1 MATLRIATDD
11 PVPAGSVDTRRGS
24 AESTEAVATISHGT
38 ITQILGRIH
47 RGDDEAL
54 AQAVTAV
61 YQDLQVIASRRLA
74 GERRTPTFDTESLIH
89 EVYLRLAGQDRTQWQ
104 NRQHFFAIATR
115 IMRRI
120 LVDRARRRGFAKRGG
135 GQAKITTLE
144 DKDLPD
150 GRRELEVVT
159 LDDALT
165 DLARHDDRLAQII
178 ELRFFGGL
186 TNPEI
191 AAIQGVTS
199 MTIIRRWRLARAW
212 LHRYLAQAPAA
223 ESP

>member
-1 MATLRIATDD
+1 MT
-11 PVPAGSVDTRRGS
+11 PG
-24 AESTEAVATISHGT
+24 TITPGT
-38 ITQILGRIH
+38 ITQILGRVH

-61 YQDLQVIASRRLA
+61 YHDLQIIASRRLA

-120 LVDRARRRGFAKRGG
+120 LVDRARRRGFAKHG

-144 DKDLPD
+144 HEDLPG
-150 GRRELEVVT
+150 GRRELEVVA

-165 DLARHDDRLAQII
+165 DLARHDPRLAQIV

-191 AAIQGVTS
+191 ASIQGVTS

-212 LHRYLAQAPAA
+212 LHRYLDRGPGAR
-223 ESP
+223 